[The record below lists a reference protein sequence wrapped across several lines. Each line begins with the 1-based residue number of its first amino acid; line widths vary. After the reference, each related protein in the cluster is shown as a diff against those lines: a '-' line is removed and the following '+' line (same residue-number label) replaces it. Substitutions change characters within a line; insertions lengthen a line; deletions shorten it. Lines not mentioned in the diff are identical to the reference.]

1 MAKIGRFIRK
11 ISKTRSDSEGSSS
24 GEDEILSTDISQD
37 YELIWSRIGS
47 GISGGTYMCA
57 SRFLGY
63 KYALKILED
72 NKRSREEVNLQRK
85 FRNSENVVPIIDV
98 FRCVGHHPGSKPGVK
113 YLYIVMELQGEGN
126 LFQFIKC
133 HGGVREETAVHLMKQ
148 VVYGLQSLH
157 KQGIIHKDLKPENI
171 LLSEGEDKELCA
183 KLSDFGFSC
192 QEKSRPTRVEY
203 TPYYVAPE
211 VLCKDRQYNPYPTSM
226 DLAPYDHRCDIW
238 SLGVV
243 LYCLLLGET
252 PFFSEINYN
261 PLTQLMYDNI
271 QNARYKISSEEPAIS
286 TEARDLIN
294 ALLKSNP
301 DDRCSLEKV
310 LSHPWFEKFQETTS
324 FQSSF

>member
-1 MAKIGRFIRK
+1 MEQVISMLRTINPNFFTKNEFKSQNIIQEIDSRTQYDLVQSSPLGNGATGVVYRCICKETNKI
-11 ISKTRSDSEGSSS
+11 
-24 GEDEILSTDISQD
+24 
-37 YELIWSRIGS
+37 
-47 GISGGTYMCA
+47 
-57 SRFLGY
+57 
-63 KYALKILED
+63 YALKIVRD
-72 NKRSREEVNLQRK
+72 NKDGLNEIVLQR
-85 FRNSENVVPIIDV
+85 RCNSENVVPIIDV

-113 YLYIVMELQGEGN
+113 YLYIVMELQREGN

-192 QEKSRPTRVEY
+192 QEKSHPTRVEY

-238 SLGVV
+238 GLGVTI
-243 LYCLLLGET
+243 YTLLTGIT
-252 PFFSEINYN
+252 PFYSEINGRVMT
-261 PLTQLMYDNI
+261 PIMYDNI
-271 QNARYKISSEEPAIS
+271 QNARYKFPEYQWRGIS
-286 TEARDLIN
+286 TNAKDLISK
-294 ALLKSNP
+294 LLITDPK
-301 DDRCSLEKV
+301 DRLTLRQILK
-310 LSHPWFEKFQETTS
+310 HPWVLEN
-324 FQSSF
+324 